1 LVAAA
6 YLHDIGYV
14 GKLAVTGFHPLD
26 GALWLAGLVEADV
39 VALVAHH
46 SCSWVEA
53 DMRGLGARLEELPC
67 PPLALLDA
75 LTYCDMT
82 SGPDGQRVTLEQR
95 LAEVTR
101 RYGPGHLVTESIHAA
116 ADYLQDAVN
125 RSQER
130 TNKLRTA

>member
-1 LVAAA
+1 
-6 YLHDIGYV
+6 
-14 GKLAVTGFHPLD
+14 
-26 GALWLAGLVEADV
+26 
-39 VALVAHH
+39 
-46 SCSWVEA
+46 
-53 DMRGLGARLEELPC
+53 MRGLGARLEELPC